1 MRLFRSLPI
10 FHVGRLVCCV
20 WGGLLVVEVSLA
32 ASVIPSSDA
41 LAVHEWGTF
50 TSVAGPGGDAV
61 YWQVLSGPP
70 DLPCFVNRL
79 SGRSLKGASTTI
91 RMETPVLYFYAH
103 RPMSVSVRVEFP
115 QGLITEWYPRA
126 SRVQHS
132 SFSPN
137 SGSAIEWA
145 SFDVLPEAPFEFPVE
160 NRPSHY
166 YAARETDASPLRMGE
181 QQEKLIFYRG
191 IGSFSVPLR
200 VNLSGEGKLALRNTG
215 PDPIPAVIV
224 FENRG
229 GQINY
234 RRLGALDH
242 EITVELPARNGQ
254 IDPLRREIEEVLIA
268 QGLYPKEARA
278 MVETWRDSWFEE
290 GTRVF
295 YVVPNA
301 IVESV
306 LPLTVDPA
314 PESLVRVFVGRVEI
328 LSSWREKEIEVALAA
343 DDIRS
348 LEKHGRF
355 LQPFLQQVRR
365 RTDRELPVSPR
376 LNEFLA
382 AAYSRIQA
390 ELESPACGK

>member
-1 MRLFRSLPI
+1 
-10 FHVGRLVCCV
+10 
-20 WGGLLVVEVSLA
+20 
-32 ASVIPSSDA
+32 
-41 LAVHEWGTF
+41 
-50 TSVAGPGGDAV
+50 
-61 YWQVLSGPP
+61 
-70 DLPCFVNRL
+70 
-79 SGRSLKGASTTI
+79 
-91 RMETPVLYFYAH
+91 
-103 RPMSVSVRVEFP
+103 
-115 QGLITEWYPRA
+115 
-126 SRVQHS
+126 
-132 SFSPN
+132 
-137 SGSAIEWA
+137 
-145 SFDVLPEAPFEFPVE
+145 
-160 NRPSHY
+160 
-166 YAARETDASPLRMGE
+166 
-181 QQEKLIFYRG
+181 
-191 IGSFSVPLR
+191 
-200 VNLSGEGKLALRNTG
+200 
-215 PDPIPAVIV
+215 
-224 FENRG
+224 
-229 GQINY
+229 
-234 RRLGALDH
+234 
-242 EITVELPARNGQ
+242 
-254 IDPLRREIEEVLIA
+254 
-268 QGLYPKEARA
+268 